1 MKIYSLELL
10 LLLYV
15 VTKYLFDIVAI
26 AHLFLSSILTL
37 YIEIICI
44 LFMSLLCDDLFYI
57 PIIKKLIFNFDIFN
71 FDIFNFDIFNF
82 DIFNFDIFPF
92 RVNYGTGIHRFQCQH
107 FPYKQQPEKV
117 YLLAMKRYPLVV

>member
-26 AHLFLSSILTL
+26 AHLFLSSILIL

-44 LFMSLLCDDLFYI
+44 LFMSLLCDDVFYI
-57 PIIKKLIFNFDIFN
+57 PLTKKLIFNFLILIFLIL
-71 FDIFNFDIFNF
+71 IFLILIF
-82 DIFNFDIFPF
+82 FPL
-92 RVNYGTGIHRFQCQH
+92 G
-107 FPYKQQPEKV
+107 
-117 YLLAMKRYPLVV
+117 